1 MCLQDF
7 AWATSLESKISLQKK
22 IYNPELIFEVKISVK
37 FDTLHHHHIILY
49 FKVFGPNF
57 LLNYFACTVSFTTK
71 HQRTSKSNTTHFFW
85 VKLKFKCESAY
96 MDGTT
101 TNSDPS
107 VRWCHRAHI
116 DSNVSSDTFSC
127 VIIRSKVGNLYFHSW
142 LVSIHGHGPMTIYKR
157 CQILSSFW
165 QQQHRMDVHLCDWSV
180 TYCKHFLWSYYKS
193 DLAKKDLNFAIPVRL
208 PMFVKKILS
217 SSS

>member
-1 MCLQDF
+1 MRAL
-7 AWATSLESKISLQKK
+7 SLASQF
-22 IYNPELIFEVKISVK
+22 YN
-37 FDTLHHHHIILY
+37 
-49 FKVFGPNF
+49 
-57 LLNYFACTVSFTTK
+57 
-71 HQRTSKSNTTHFFW
+71 QTSKNFEIKYYPLFLGKIKVQMW
-85 VKLKFKCESAY
+85 ICLY
-96 MDGTT
+96 GTT
-101 TNSDPS
+101 TSNSDPS

-165 QQQHRMDVHLCDWSV
+165 QQNHMDVHLCDWSV

>member
-1 MCLQDF
+1 
-7 AWATSLESKISLQKK
+7 
-22 IYNPELIFEVKISVK
+22 
-37 FDTLHHHHIILY
+37 
-49 FKVFGPNF
+49 
-57 LLNYFACTVSFTTK
+57 
-71 HQRTSKSNTTHFFW
+71 
-85 VKLKFKCESAY
+85 

-193 DLAKKDLNFAIPVRL
+193 DLAKKDLNFAIHTSQAPHVCQENTFFFFMNEIDNSACTIFFQSDNSCHCIFGELLFYMRY
-208 PMFVKKILS
+208 
-217 SSS
+217 